1 MKASTGKVAGTMHD
15 QIKAEPFHLFVPD
28 DVLIDLKDRLAKT
41 RWPIEAKAAPWTYG
55 ASLAYMRDTIDYWLN
70 RYDWRKSEAA
80 LNRFPNYKATLDGKQ
95 VHFILERGSGPD
107 PLPLILTHGWPG
119 SVVEFLDV
127 IEPLAHPERFGG
139 KAEDGFTVVV
149 PSLPGYGF
157 SDPPDAP
164 IAPREI
170 APLWSRLMLDVL
182 GCDRYVAQGGDWGG
196 IVTSWLALD
205 QPERLK
211 AIHLNIVGFNPE
223 ITDDP
228 LTVEE
233 EAWQRRNAAR
243 RDGEIAYHQINGT
256 KPQTLSYG
264 LTDSPVGCAA
274 WILEKF
280 HGWTVPGR
288 DVAPPFDRDHLLANV
303 MLYWLN
309 GINASTWLYVALV
322 DGDAFF
328 LKPGER
334 IEVPTGMFLFPN
346 DLLPPPPESWNRRV
360 YNVTHRRVWTS
371 GGHFA
376 VFENGP
382 LLVEDMQAFFRAYR

>member
-1 MKASTGKVAGTMHD
+1 MRDTF
-15 QIKAEPFHLFVPD
+15 QAEPFTIAVPD
-28 DVLIDLKDRLAKT
+28 AVLADLKERLART
-41 RWPIEAKAAPWTYG
+41 RWPIEAKAKRWYYG
-55 ASLAYMRDTIDYWLN
+55 TDMGWLKSVVAHWHDT
-70 RYDWRKSEAA
+70 YDWRTWEAA
-80 LNRFPNYKATLDGKQ
+80 LNRFPNYKAKVGGLNI
-95 VHFILERGSGPD
+95 HFVLERGSGAN
-107 PLPLILTHGWPG
+107 PLPLVLTHGWPG

-139 KAEDGFTVVV
+139 DADDGFTVIV

-157 SDPPDAP
+157 SDAPEAP
-164 IAPREI
+164 ITPRQV
-170 APLWSRLMLDVL
+170 AALWRELMVDVL
-182 GCDRYVAQGGDWGG
+182 GCDRYVAQGGDWGAC
-196 IVTSWLALD
+196 VTSWLAFD
-205 QPERLK
+205 HPEHLA
-211 AIHLNIVGFNPE
+211 AIHLNMQGLLPARSGDGVAPM
-223 ITDDP
+223 TD
-228 LTVEE
+228 EE
-233 EAWQRRNAAR
+233 LNWLKLSQERSRL
-243 RDGEIAYHQINGT
+243 ESAYQQIQGT

-264 LTDSPVGCAA
+264 LTDSPVGLAG

-280 HGWTVPGR
+280 HGWTVAPGSPEP
-288 DVAPPFDRDHLLANV
+288 PPFDLDRLLTNV

-334 IEVPTGMFLFPN
+334 IEVPTGLFLFPN

-360 YNVTHRRVWTS
+360 YNLAHRREWTS

-382 LLVEDMQAFFRAYR
+382 LLADDMRSFFRAYRSR